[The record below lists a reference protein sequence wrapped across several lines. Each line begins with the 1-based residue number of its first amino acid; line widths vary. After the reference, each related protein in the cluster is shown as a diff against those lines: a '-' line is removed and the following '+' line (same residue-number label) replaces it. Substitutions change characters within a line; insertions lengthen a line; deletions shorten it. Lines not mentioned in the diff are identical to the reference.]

1 MTERR
6 LLDDCFLHDKDRLR
20 HHEVL
25 DHLRRRLT
33 GVCDTETAPLGAL
46 SGRVLA
52 ADVVSLRSVPPHD
65 NAAVDGYAFSHAGY
79 EAKEGKLRVAMRLAA
94 GDWPNTALQSGEA
107 ARIFTGAFLP
117 AGADTVAMQ
126 EDCVRD
132 GDIVTVPPGLKPG
145 ANRRRAGEDVTSGDR
160 VAKGGQRLTAA
171 DIGALASQGLTEAP
185 CFKPLRIAVFSTG
198 DEIVEPGN
206 PATDGQIY
214 DSNRAMLMA
223 LLDHWPGRI
232 VDMGRLPDNRESV
245 AKAIQ
250 SAAADH
256 DLIVTSGGA
265 SRGEEDHIVEVLDSL
280 GKRHLWQ
287 LAIKPGRPLTLGQIG
302 DTAVFGLPGNPV
314 AVFVCALLYLR
325 PAIHV
330 LQGADWP
337 NAEGFILP
345 ARFSMKKKPDRR
357 EFLRG
362 ILAIE
367 GGVAVGVDKFARD
380 GSGLISGLRAADGLI
395 EIGEDVT
402 AIAPGDPVIFRP
414 FSAFGIT

>member
-1 MTERR
+1 MTDRR

-33 GVCDTETAPLGAL
+33 GVCDAETVPLGSL

-52 ADVVSLRSVPPHD
+52 VDVAASRSVPPHD
-65 NAAVDGYAFSHAGY
+65 NAAVDGYAFSHADY
-79 EAKEGKLRVAMRLAA
+79 AADDGKLRVAMRLAA
-94 GDWPNTALQSGEA
+94 GDWPDAALKAGEA
-107 ARIFTGAFLP
+107 VRIFTGAFLP

-126 EDCVRD
+126 EDCARD
-132 GDIVTVPPGLKPG
+132 GDIVTIPPGLKPG
-145 ANRRRAGEDVTSGDR
+145 ANRRRAGEDVTSGDT
-160 VAKGGQRLTAA
+160 VAKAGQRLTAA
-171 DIGALASQGLTEAP
+171 DIGTLASQGLTEAT
-185 CFKPLRIAVFSTG
+185 CRKPLRIAVFSTG

-206 PATDGQIY
+206 LAADGQIY
-214 DSNRAMLMA
+214 DSNRAMLAA

-232 VDMGRLPDNRESV
+232 VDKGRLPDDREAV
-245 AKAIQ
+245 ASAIQ
-250 SAAADH
+250 STAADH
-256 DLIVTSGGA
+256 DIIVTSGGA
-265 SRGEEDHIVEVLDSL
+265 SRGEEDHIVEVLDSF

-287 LAIKPGRPLTLGQIG
+287 LAIKPGRPLILGQIG
-302 DTAVFGLPGNPV
+302 DTAIFGLPGNPV

-325 PAIHV
+325 PAIHM

-337 NAEGFILP
+337 DAEGFALP

-362 ILAIE
+362 ILATE
-367 GGVAVGVDKFARD
+367 DGVAVGVDKFPRD

-395 EIGEDVT
+395 EIAEDVT